1 MLGILGVRSVLDIG
15 CGRGISTSYFLEK
28 GARVLCLEGSH
39 DAVLNSFLPLDKIVE
54 HDFTRGPYWPQQT
67 FDACWCVE
75 FLEHVSRHYIKNY
88 MPSFHKCAIVFTTRS
103 EWGGYH
109 HVEVHPEWW
118 WIARFHSQGFIYD
131 ASLTA
136 ATKLQAW

>member
-1 MLGILGVRSVLDIG
+1 MTLGNTTTTNTITIICIIIIITTTTTIAS
-15 CGRGISTSYFLEK
+15 
-28 GARVLCLEGSH
+28 
-39 DAVLNSFLPLDKIVE
+39 
-54 HDFTRGPYWPQQT
+54 
-67 FDACWCVE
+67 WCVE

-88 MPSFHKCAIVFTTRS
+88 MPSFHKCAVIFTTRS